1 MASLP
6 PGEVGIGLFAVL
18 GLVGSVHCL
27 GMCGPL
33 VALYA
38 DRMPGSDTR
47 GPTATHLRQHALF
60 NAGRTLGYAAVGG
73 LLGAAGAVLYDA
85 AAFASA
91 GAIVRGTTGVV
102 VGVLVVATGV
112 GYAVRGSASGVL
124 PALPVFG
131 ALFGRAQSVL
141 RGRVDRW
148 VDGPGIVGLGMLH
161 GLLPCPL
168 LYPAFLYAFG
178 TGSPATGAVSLAA
191 LGLGTF
197 PTLFVLGTAVGS
209 ADLSH
214 RPLLHRVLGTV
225 MIALGALPLYRG
237 ATLLLDL

>member
-6 PGEVGIGLFAVL
+6 PGDLGVGLFAAL

-38 DRMPGSDTR
+38 ERMPDDGGR
-47 GPTATHLRQHALF
+47 GPTAVHLRQHALF
-60 NAGRTLGYAAVGG
+60 NAGRTVAYTAVGA
-73 LLGAAGAVLYDA
+73 LMGAAGALLYDA
-85 AAFASA
+85 AALASVGA
-91 GAIVRGTTGVV
+91 GVRGVTGVV
-102 VGVLVVATGV
+102 VGSLVVLTGV
-112 GYAVRGSASGVL
+112 GYVLRGSAANVL
-124 PALPVFG
+124 PSLPLLG
-131 ALFGRAQSVL
+131 SLFGRAQAAL
-141 RGRVDRW
+141 RARVDRW
-148 VDGPGIVGLGMLH
+148 VEGPGIVGLGMLH

-178 TGSPATGAVSLAA
+178 QGSPAEGALSLFA

-197 PTLFVLGTAVGS
+197 PTLFVLGAVVGS

-214 RPLLHRVLGTV
+214 RRLLHRVLGAV
-225 MIALGALPLYRG
+225 LIALGALPLRRG
-237 ATLLLDL
+237 LSLLVEL